1 MFSITL
7 EEYAPGK
14 DYLLIT
20 QIGKLTVQDIFKNA
34 PRISIAIEHYK
45 CFRLVEDYRQA
56 TIKMKSSDLT
66 KIQNFYIKSL
76 EKIGVRF
83 TSVKRAMVID
93 ENKIPPDEMEFYRM
107 LSINQGQDLMV
118 FSDMYQA
125 IKWVID
131 DNPSS

>member
-7 EEYAPGK
+7 EEYTPGK
-14 DYLLIT
+14 EYLLIT
-20 QIGKLTVQDIFKNA
+20 QIGKLTIQDIFKNA

-45 CFRLVEDYRQA
+45 CFTIVEDYRQA
-56 TIKMKSSDLT
+56 TIKMKASDLT
-66 KIQNFYIKSL
+66 KIQKIFISSM

-93 ENKIPPDEMEFYRM
+93 ENMVSPDEMEFYKM

-118 FSDMYQA
+118 FTDMRQA
-125 IKWVID
+125 IKWAVD
-131 DNPSS
+131 DNPSG

>member
-7 EEYAPGK
+7 EEYTPGK
-14 DYLLIT
+14 EYLLIT
-20 QIGKLTVQDIFKNA
+20 QIGKLTIQDIFKNA

-45 CFRLVEDYRQA
+45 CFTLVEDYRQA
-56 TIKMKSSDLT
+56 MIKMKASDLT
-66 KIQNFYIKSL
+66 KIQKIFISSM

-93 ENKIPPDEMEFYRM
+93 ENMVSPDEMEFYKM

-118 FSDMYQA
+118 FTDMRQA
-125 IKWVID
+125 IKWAVD
-131 DNPSS
+131 DNPSG